1 MLIVHQESANSNI
14 KSVVLRPGGLHL
26 ELSFLGAIGHLM
38 AGSGLKELLE
48 IVYADN
54 AVSHMLS
61 GKAIAWAIRGHFL
74 VDAALNA
81 LLVSDA
87 FNIPVTPTTH
97 NLQEEVE
104 DTDENDHQP
113 MHADAAVIE
122 RTV

>member
-1 MLIVHQESANSNI
+1 MLIVHQESTNSNI
-14 KSVVLRPGGLHL
+14 KSFMLCLGGLYL
-26 ELSFLGAIGHLM
+26 EMSFLGTIGHLM

-54 AVSHMLS
+54 AVCHVLS
-61 GKAIAWAIRGHFL
+61 GKAISQAIHGLFL

-81 LLVSDA
+81 LLVSNA

-97 NLQEEVE
+97 NLQEAME
-104 DTDENDHQP
+104 DADDNDHHP

>member
-1 MLIVHQESANSNI
+1 M
-14 KSVVLRPGGLHL
+14 
-26 ELSFLGAIGHLM
+26 SFLGTIGHMM

-54 AVSHMLS
+54 VVSHMLS
-61 GKAIAWAIRGHFL
+61 GKAIARATHGHCL

-87 FNIPVTPTTH
+87 FNIPVTLTTH
-97 NLQEEVE
+97 NLQEAVE